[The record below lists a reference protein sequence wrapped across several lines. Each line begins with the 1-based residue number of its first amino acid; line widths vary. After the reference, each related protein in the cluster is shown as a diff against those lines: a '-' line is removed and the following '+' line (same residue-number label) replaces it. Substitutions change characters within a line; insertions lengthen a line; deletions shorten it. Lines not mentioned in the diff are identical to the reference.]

1 VNGNRQ
7 QPQQQ
12 PQQQQQQ
19 QQGLQPGQQQ
29 QQQQQQRRIHFYA
42 LDSQDPAV
50 LWRVAPGFIVV
61 YDADLA
67 FLRQLEVYQV
77 KNMSYLVLYS

>member
-1 VNGNRQ
+1 
-7 QPQQQ
+7 
-12 PQQQQQQ
+12 
-19 QQGLQPGQQQ
+19 
-29 QQQQQQRRIHFYA
+29 

-50 LWRVAPGFIVV
+50 LWRVAPGFVVV

-77 KNMSYLVLYS
+77 GQCYMTCSILWCFAVACGAWLCGGV